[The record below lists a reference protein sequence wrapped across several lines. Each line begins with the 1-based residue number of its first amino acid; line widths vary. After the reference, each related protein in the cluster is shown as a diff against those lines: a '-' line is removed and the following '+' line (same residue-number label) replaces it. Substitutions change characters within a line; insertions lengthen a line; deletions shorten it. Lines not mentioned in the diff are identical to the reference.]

1 MKTLDDFI
9 FDNLDNLGELDK
21 HHIHYLCDNINIY
34 YGETFNISSLDKLR
48 HLLNVVSEE
57 DFPQDFDLTEVHIK
71 NIDGTICLVNKYKQI
86 CYEDNGKLFITII
99 PTEIDGNESRN
110 INETIIERL
119 NSDDK
124 WKCKH
129 HSSEYYN
136 KRTNY
141 TFHDKCIISITDNGE
156 ISTLLKDA
164 EVKTIKDLDIL
175 KQTIELG
182 GRLIESYKDEFEY
195 YANHGFRP
203 ISICKWEDDIA
214 PHEWI
219 EANGYINDDNSIDY
233 SFKEVPN
240 NQLKYKRYDIIFY
253 IYTNHQKTYKF
264 NEWLDEV
271 GYSNSYK
278 EAKAKRNQIYKQYL
292 NYLNGGNLNE

>member
-9 FDNLDNLGELDK
+9 FDNLDNLGELDR

-119 NSDDK
+119 HSDDK

-164 EVKTIKDLDIL
+164 GVKTIKDLDIL

-195 YANHGFRP
+195 YVNHGFRP
-203 ISICKWEDDIA
+203 ISICKWEDDLA
-214 PHEWI
+214 PQEWI
-219 EANGYINDDNSIDY
+219 AANEFINDYWKNLPDDN
-233 SFKEVPN
+233 FN
-240 NQLKYKRYDIIFY
+240 YKRQDIIFY
-253 IYTNHQKTYKF
+253 IYTNNQNVIDF
-264 NEWLDEV
+264 DEWLDKV